1 MLDARAFLISTLP
14 LSGWLRRRRGTPTR
28 APAPAS
34 ASRASSSLGLP
45 AAPPAATHLLRA
57 PSFRRPLSSRRGEAP
72 WEREAA
78 GGQVHGQVRWGV
90 GVVFS
95 ESTACRPR
103 GPRWAP
109 LARSAPGS
117 SRGSAFV

>member
-1 MLDARAFLISTLP
+1 MLDARAFMISTLP

-78 GGQVHGQVRWGV
+78 GCGGV
-90 GVVFS
+90 SYRFGGDFLSDTYPVVS
-95 ESTACRPR
+95 
-103 GPRWAP
+103 
-109 LARSAPGS
+109 
-117 SRGSAFV
+117 